1 MRKLFALS
9 AVAAALAFAG
19 SAAAAPVTLAPISF
33 SADFQESL
41 DSNYGAREGEYLRE
55 AVIDSVGRALE
66 RRGAALDQTGGLS
79 VEITI
84 VNAEPNRPTMQQLR
98 YDPSLDPMRSVSIG
112 GAELVAVIRGAD
124 GRVLEEVRHRRFNHS
139 LDDLV
144 GPPTTWTEAR
154 RAINQF
160 ATKVADAYTAHAGQ

>member
-9 AVAAALAFAG
+9 AMAALAFAG
-19 SAAAAPVTLAPISF
+19 SAAAAPVTIAPVSF
-33 SADFQESL
+33 SAEFQDSL
-41 DSNYGAREGEYLRE
+41 NDDYGVREGEYLRE
-55 AVIDSVGRALE
+55 AVTDSVGRALE
-66 RRGAALDQTGGLS
+66 RRGASLDQTGGLS

-98 YDPSLDPMRSVSIG
+98 YDPSIDPMRSVSIG
-112 GAELVAVIRGAD
+112 GAELVALIRGSD
-124 GRVLEEVRHRRFNHS
+124 GNVVAEVRHRRFNHS

-154 RAINQF
+154 RAIAQF